1 MSNQFAFVVVG
12 DSGKTRSADRSV
24 IRSRCMKGKNRQE
37 GSRRSLQAARKA
49 LKTTGSL
56 QTVEHERGS
65 RSVPSN
71 SSRSSTDNPSRTR
84 RARKYRQPPTT
95 EDSSEDDLIALK
107 DPTPSLPP
115 TDICL
120 VRFADDLERP
130 SQEVLF
136 RLFSSATL
144 KETFYPVEHIVNL
157 PRSPNS
163 EALSFSW
170 ILQDQIFLHSILFC
184 SSAIQDRTKYAPSGK
199 LTQFHLRRTISLLN
213 KSLSQKNSYEN
224 EAIFHV
230 ILTLAMIAS
239 LWGDFD
245 SAAVH
250 LSGLQQ
256 IVRLRGGLEYLH
268 RFPKLHFKLD
278 RLALTWALGSGGIP
292 SFFTGPVSWSP
303 YFERSPET
311 RTNTIEVGLIEVFAD
326 IRLAIVFR
334 DLRHLVC
341 LVNNHL
347 ANNSRVDGLLF
358 QDCLGSV
365 QARLV
370 HLQGDLEDASDECLR
385 LGMLAFLS
393 TTLQI
398 PGGKF
403 PYAYLAAKFRMAC
416 KNFIIRTPVHE
427 KLLFWMLI
435 VGSISVFEPDELS
448 LRSVWFTL
456 AYPKLSWHEARST
469 LQTIMW
475 IDSMH
480 GTMGQS
486 AFSKARELGNG
497 ATEAILE
504 P

>member
-1 MSNQFAFVVVG
+1 MN
-12 DSGKTRSADRSV
+12 
-24 IRSRCMKGKNRQE
+24 E
-37 GSRRSLQAARKA
+37 A
-49 LKTTGSL
+49 L
-56 QTVEHERGS
+56 
-65 RSVPSN
+65 
-71 SSRSSTDNPSRTR
+71 
-84 RARKYRQPPTT
+84 AT

-115 TDICL
+115 TDISL

-136 RLFSSATL
+136 R
-144 KETFYPVEHIVNL
+144 
-157 PRSPNS
+157 R
-163 EALSFSW
+163 
-170 ILQDQIFLHSILFC
+170 
-184 SSAIQDRTKYAPSGK
+184 K

-213 KSLSQKNSYEN
+213 KSLSQKNSHEN

-303 YFERSPET
+303 YFERSLET

-326 IRLAIVFR
+326 TRLAVVFQ

-347 ANNSRVDGLLF
+347 ANNSRLDGLLF

-403 PYAYLAAKFRMAC
+403 PYAYLAAKFRMA
-416 KNFIIRTPVHE
+416 
-427 KLLFWMLI
+427 
-435 VGSISVFEPDELS
+435 
-448 LRSVWFTL
+448 
-456 AYPKLSWHEARST
+456 Y
-469 LQTIMW
+469 
-475 IDSMH
+475 SMH
-480 GTMGQS
+480 GTMGQF

>member
-24 IRSRCMKGKNRQE
+24 IRSRCMQGKNRQE
-37 GSRRSLQAARKA
+37 GSRRSLQAARKS
-49 LKTTGSL
+49 LKTTELS

-71 SSRSSTDNPSRTR
+71 SSRPPTDNPSRTR
-84 RARKYRQPPTT
+84 RARRYRQPPTT
-95 EDSSEDDLIALK
+95 EDSSEDDLIAVEV
-107 DPTPSLPP
+107 PTPSLPP
-115 TDICL
+115 TDISL

-136 RLFSSATL
+136 RLFASATL
-144 KETFYPVEHIVNL
+144 KETFYPVEHVVNL

-213 KSLSQKNSYEN
+213 HSLSQKNSHEN

-239 LWGDFD
+239 LWEDFD

-303 YFERSPET
+303 YFETLET
-311 RTNTIEVGLIEVFAD
+311 RTNSGGVGLIEVFAD
-326 IRLAIVFR
+326 ARLAVVFR

-341 LVNNHL
+341 LVNNRL
-347 ANNSRVDGLLF
+347 ANNSRLDGLIF
-358 QDCLGSV
+358 QDCLESV

-370 HLQGDLEDASDECLR
+370 HLQGGLEDASDECLR

-403 PYAYLAAKFRMAC
+403 PYAYLAARFRMAC
-416 KNFIIRTPVHE
+416 QNFIIRTPVHE
-427 KLLFWMLI
+427 QLLFWMLI
-435 VGSISVFEPDELS
+435 VGSISVFEPDEPC
-448 LRSVWFTL
+448 LRSIWFTL
-456 AYPKLSWHEARST
+456 AYPKLSWHEARFT

-486 AFSKARELGNG
+486 AFSKARQLGDG
-497 ATEAILE
+497 ATEAIRE

>member
-24 IRSRCMKGKNRQE
+24 IRSRCMQGKNKQE

-49 LKTTGSL
+49 LKTPGSS
-56 QTVEHERGS
+56 QTVEHGRGF
-65 RSVPSN
+65 RSIPSN
-71 SSRSSTDNPSRTR
+71 SSQSPVDNPPRTR
-84 RARKYRQPPTT
+84 RARKYRQLPTT
-95 EDSSEDDLIALK
+95 EDSPEDDLIAVEI
-107 DPTPSLPP
+107 PAPSLPP
-115 TDICL
+115 TDMSL
-120 VRFADDLERP
+120 VHFADDLERP

-136 RLFSSATL
+136 RLLASATL

-213 KSLSQKNSYEN
+213 KSLSQKNSHEN

-239 LWGDFD
+239 LWGDHD
-245 SAAVH
+245 SAGVH

-303 YFERSPET
+303 YFERSFEA
-311 RTNTIEVGLIEVFAD
+311 RTDTIEAGLIEVFAD
-326 IRLAIVFR
+326 ERLAVVFR
-334 DLRHLVC
+334 DLKHLVC

-347 ANNSRVDGLLF
+347 ANNSRLDGVLF

-403 PYAYLAAKFRMAC
+403 PYAYLAATFRMAC
-416 KNFIIRTPVHE
+416 QNFITLTPVHE
-427 KLLFWMLI
+427 QLLFWMLI
-435 VGSISVFEPDELS
+435 VGSTSVFEPDEPC
-448 LRSVWFTL
+448 LRPLWLKL
-456 AYPKLSWHEARST
+456 AHPRLSWHEARSN

-486 AFSKARELGNG
+486 AFSKARELGNR
-497 ATEAILE
+497 ATKALQES
-504 P
+504 